1 MRRSFIMGTLLSSV
15 AFVGGANAAEMAVVI
30 SNGNYETLR
39 DDRAA
44 TRAHSGAVQIFSGSG
59 YDVLEDTDLDRLAI
73 QQMLARLDSVVDEL
87 QGIVVLC
94 AGQFVNDGQ
103 QTWFL
108 PTDFEGDSA
117 LDVAFNAVPLQLFLD
132 FAARHPGRAVIAL
145 APSTSTVDW
154 QDGLSGGVA
163 VGNVPQGVLLMAGPR
178 SAITDELQSMM
189 ARGAT
194 VASALEDVDS
204 DITVQGFVSPDWGL
218 GAEAAASSAPENL
231 MDMLAEQAL
240 WVATE
245 SAGKADDYR
254 AFLRQFPN
262 GTFAE
267 LARSRLRGLE
277 DSTPAPKP
285 APERTEPTP
294 QQIETALRLTR
305 KQRSE
310 IQADLTLLGHDTR
323 GVDGIFG
330 RGSRTAIAEWQKS
343 AGFEATGY
351 LTADQVTILDRQ
363 AERRRD
369 TINAEDRRFWQLTG
383 QSGQVDDLRLY
394 LDRYPNGLY
403 AAQAREQLA
412 AINAES
418 RAEEDRA
425 AWESASAANTA
436 EAYREYLRRFEDGLF
451 ADVARARLAAIERE
465 ETDDS
470 AAIAAEERMNLNR
483 GSRLAIETALATR
496 GFRVGQIDGEFDAA
510 TRRAI
515 ADFQASKGL
524 AATGY
529 IDPATFRALLLG

>member
-1 MRRSFIMGTLLSSV
+1 
-15 AFVGGANAAEMAVVI
+15 
-30 SNGNYETLR
+30 
-39 DDRAA
+39 
-44 TRAHSGAVQIFSGSG
+44 
-59 YDVLEDTDLDRLAI
+59 
-73 QQMLARLDSVVDEL
+73 
-87 QGIVVLC
+87 
-94 AGQFVNDGQ
+94 
-103 QTWFL
+103 
-108 PTDFEGDSA
+108 
-117 LDVAFNAVPLQLFLD
+117 
-132 FAARHPGRAVIAL
+132 
-145 APSTSTVDW
+145 
-154 QDGLSGGVA
+154 
-163 VGNVPQGVLLMAGPR
+163 
-178 SAITDELQSMM
+178 
-189 ARGAT
+189 
-194 VASALEDVDS
+194 
-204 DITVQGFVSPDWGL
+204 
-218 GAEAAASSAPENL
+218 
-231 MDMLAEQAL
+231 
-240 WVATE
+240 
-245 SAGKADDYR
+245 
-254 AFLRQFPN
+254 
-262 GTFAE
+262 
-267 LARSRLRGLE
+267 E

-305 KQRSE
+305 TQRSE

-330 RGSRTAIAEWQKS
+330 RGSRTAIAEWQQS